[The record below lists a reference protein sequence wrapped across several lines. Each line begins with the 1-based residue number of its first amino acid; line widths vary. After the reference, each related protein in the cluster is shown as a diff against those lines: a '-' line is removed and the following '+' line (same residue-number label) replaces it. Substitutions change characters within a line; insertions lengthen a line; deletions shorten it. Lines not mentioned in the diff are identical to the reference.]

1 MGGKKYSPC
10 ACFKGCKWRERPDNN
25 RKIVVWE
32 NFDKAI
38 IMHNFYDRM
47 KNHLLLKPYYFS

>member
-47 KNHLLLKPYYFS
+47 ENHLLLKP